1 MQYVNAEEIVTN
13 LSGPMRR
20 ALSQAMA
27 EALPGQEFDEASLYK
42 AFVKAVRKQCGTWAT
57 VPDKCVRD

>member
-1 MQYVNAEEIVTN
+1 MQYVNAEEIVLN
-13 LSGPMRR
+13 LSGQMRR

-27 EALPGQEFDEASLYK
+27 EALPNQEFDEALLYK
-42 AFVKAVRKQCGTWAT
+42 AFVKAVRKQCGTWIT

>member
-1 MQYVNAEEIVTN
+1 MQYVNAEEIVLN
-13 LSGPMRR
+13 LSGQMRR

-27 EALPGQEFDEASLYK
+27 EALPDQEFDEALLYK
-42 AFVKAVRKQCGTWAT
+42 AFVKAVRKQCGTWVT